1 MRFTREDW
9 IRKGLDMLS
18 TEGYH
23 AIMIDYLC
31 AKFKITKGSFYHYFD
46 SIDEYVRLLVKYWE
60 KQVLMKIETVL
71 QGTASPEEKISRMV
85 DFSFSFSGKLELS
98 LRAWALHNK
107 LVKNLLVKMELRR
120 IEIMTGM
127 YADLGMPRKKARE
140 FAELAHA
147 AWIGIQTCHV
157 KGVVNRERSIQLIND
172 LMKMM
177 VKEEVGQKV

>member
-60 KQVLMKIETVL
+60 KQTLMKIETVL
-71 QGTASPEEKISRMV
+71 QGSASPEEKIGRPKAANLMVMVYSR
-85 DFSFSFSGKLELS
+85 FG
-98 LRAWALHNK
+98 
-107 LVKNLLVKMELRR
+107 
-120 IEIMTGM
+120 G
-127 YADLGMPRKKARE
+127 
-140 FAELAHA
+140 
-147 AWIGIQTCHV
+147 
-157 KGVVNRERSIQLIND
+157 
-172 LMKMM
+172 
-177 VKEEVGQKV
+177 

>member
-18 TEGYH
+18 NEGYH

-60 KQVLMKIETVL
+60 KQTLMKIETVL
-71 QGTASPEEKISRMV
+71 QGSASPEEKISHMV

-98 LRAWALHNK
+98 LRAW
-107 LVKNLLVKMELRR
+107 
-120 IEIMTGM
+120 
-127 YADLGMPRKKARE
+127 
-140 FAELAHA
+140 
-147 AWIGIQTCHV
+147 
-157 KGVVNRERSIQLIND
+157 
-172 LMKMM
+172 
-177 VKEEVGQKV
+177 

>member
-60 KQVLMKIETVL
+60 KQTLMKIETVL
-71 QGTASPEEKISRMV
+71 QGSASPEEKIGRMV
-85 DFSFSFSGKLELS
+85 EFSFSFSGKLELS

-127 YADLGMPRKKARE
+127 YADLGMSRKKARE

-157 KGVVNRERSIQLIND
+157 EGVVNRERSIQLIND
-172 LMKMM
+172 LMRKM
-177 VKEEVGQKV
+177 VKDGVGQPV